1 MQSRRFSLVDQCSIP
16 LRNKLLP
23 PPGVAEPIEVGQYV
37 RAGGYVKSNSSGS
50 LEVNTWKDGGD
61 WVRDRLMG
69 AALHGPIGREQRRV
83 RASWLIRL
91 RWVAIFGQLAVVGP
105 ALSTGWLG
113 SEHLAIYVSIVC
125 GLAIFNVA
133 VYLLS
138 RKEENPSSGSLV
150 LQVAV
155 DLCALGALL
164 VLTGGVYNPMAPIA
178 FVHASL
184 GPLLFRGVW
193 SYVVGLLLLALV
205 VVISGFPVL
214 PLALGQ
220 PAVGPVIQGMAHVIV
235 SLVIWVLTTWLAAS
249 LHRHQALVESLRVA
263 QARQDRLRVTGM
275 LAAGFC
281 HELATPLNTLG
292 LRLNRVEQQM
302 TSSSPDIRVMR
313 ESLERCEE
321 VLQSMIGQ
329 RLESDD
335 LRFELLH
342 PVELIAEVTHEWSNG
357 GREVRFEAGECEHIE
372 WLLPR
377 MLLTQSIVDL
387 LDNAHH
393 ALTSISAPDPI
404 DVKIDERSGFL
415 EIAVEDVG
423 PGVPAAVRPHLGQ
436 PFVTSKPE
444 GSGLGLFNA
453 NNLCVA
459 LGGGLIIEDGPVGGA
474 RVVLRLG
481 SASVQ
486 EEAR

>member
-1 MQSRRFSLVDQCSIP
+1 M
-16 LRNKLLP
+16 
-23 PPGVAEPIEVGQYV
+23 GVGVNTNNSGTIEVSTLGD
-37 RAGGYVKSNSSGS
+37 SGD
-50 LEVNTWKDGGD
+50 LF
-61 WVRDRLMG
+61 RDRLMG
-69 AALHGPIGREQRRV
+69 AALHGPIGRGQRRV
-83 RASWLIRL
+83 RASWLYGL
-91 RWVAIFGQLAVVGP
+91 RWVAILGQLAVVGP
-105 ALSTGWLG
+105 ALSTGWLEPDYLG
-113 SEHLAIYVSIVC
+113 IYVSIVC
-125 GLAIFNVA
+125 GLAIFNGV
-133 VYLLS
+133 VYLLG
-138 RKEENPSSGSLV
+138 RKEEDPSSASLV

-193 SYVVGLLLLALV
+193 SYVVGLLLLALI
-205 VVISGFPVL
+205 VVISWFPIL
-214 PLALGQ
+214 PLALGT
-220 PAVGPVIQGMAHVIV
+220 PAVGPAIQGMAHVIV

-292 LRLNRVEQQM
+292 LRLNRVEQKL
-302 TSSSPDIRVMR
+302 TVPSPDILVMR

-329 RLESDD
+329 RLESED

-342 PVELIAEVTHEWSNG
+342 PVELLAEVAREWSIDA
-357 GREVRFEAGECEHIE
+357 RTVLFEAGNCAQVE

-377 MLLTQSIVDL
+377 MLLTQTLVDL

-393 ALTSISAPDPI
+393 ALSSISASDPI
-404 DVKIDERSGFL
+404 VVTIDERSGFL
-415 EIAVEDVG
+415 EIAVEDAG
-423 PGVPAAVRPHLGQ
+423 PGVSAAVRPHLGQ

-459 LGGGLIIEDGPVGGA
+459 LGGGLIIEDGPAGGA

-481 SASVQ
+481 NVSIQ
-486 EEAR
+486 EEVR